1 MYLNPR
7 KCEAYIFVLSGE
19 DNLDNFVFIKSQFIS
34 TTVLF
39 AFVESC
45 VLVNLA
51 FLLILLYCSEYV
63 PSAYNVVW
71 KYFT

>member
-1 MYLNPR
+1 MKLP
-7 KCEAYIFVLSGE
+7 IFVLSGE

-39 AFVESC
+39 GFVESC

-51 FLLILLYCSEYV
+51 FLLIFCTVVSV